1 MILRVLD
8 NSKKIVVQM
17 IKAVK
22 MTKKRKRRV
31 ILEIPKITRESRMIK
46 KMVVIILKLINKNI
60 LFKVA
65 EVYLRQ
71 IQVIRNVLEY

>member
-1 MILRVLD
+1 VLD

>member
-1 MILRVLD
+1 VILRVLD